1 MLNIIYNF
9 NLIFE
14 TDKIQLELHFWDM
27 IQLEP
32 KILTVKI
39 SQNSRVRILA
49 ESQRASVTKT
59 LTFKMSQNSTVNKT
73 QNSRVKIQARNP
85 GL

>member
-59 LTFKMSQNSTVNKT
+59 LTFKMSQNSRENKSR
-73 QNSRVKIQARNP
+73 NSSLKSNGI
-85 GL
+85 